1 MHAMRG
7 AGREAAED
15 IFFGQIVII
24 WARWFVVLAV
34 TVLTLWTSTS
44 SNQLAGRILPI
55 VGLVAMNFFLH
66 GRILMELP
74 ANQRLVMA
82 ASLVDLLL
90 ITGIVLT
97 WDETG
102 LMSPFFVLYYP
113 VIFAFALVFL
123 PRITAAWTTVA
134 LVAYAASCLIADSS
148 FVGEPELLKQL
159 VMRII
164 TLSAMGGLGTYY
176 WRIQRDRRR
185 HVAAG
190 RGTRLASHLTSLAID
205 DQPTGLTALGR

>member
-1 MHAMRG
+1 MQAIRG
-7 AGREAAED
+7 AAREAAED

-24 WARWFVVLAV
+24 WARWFVVLAA

-44 SNQLAGRILPI
+44 SDQLTGRILPI

-74 ANQRLVMA
+74 ANQRLVIA
-82 ASLVDLLL
+82 ASLIDLLL

-97 WDETG
+97 WGEIG
-102 LMSPFFVLYYP
+102 LTSPFFVLYYP
-113 VIFAFALVFL
+113 VIFAFALVFP
-123 PRITAAWTTVA
+123 PRITAAWTAAA
-134 LVAYAASCLIADSS
+134 LIAYAGSCLLADNS

-159 VMRII
+159 VMRLI
-164 TLSAMGGLGTYY
+164 TIAAMGGLGTYY

-185 HVAAG
+185 RVTAG
-190 RGTRLASHLTSLAID
+190 RSTGSTPHLASVPID
-205 DQPTGLTALGR
+205 DLPAGLTALGR